1 MFQYVKIK
9 TKLLLPLSILILI
22 VLLLTTSLISKQYT
36 KGESLKELE
45 HGINLST
52 HISKLVHSTQIERG
66 LSSGYLT
73 SNGKKFK
80 EQLLKQRDITN
91 SKIKFLN
98 DYIKN
103 IKNKNVVVNLQ
114 NILHNIKKLN
124 LIREK
129 VDKLEISTIDTIK
142 FYSQVND
149 DLINII
155 IEISK
160 ISKIPNITQNII
172 AYSNF
177 LYLKENAGIERA
189 IGTAI
194 LSENK
199 KNNELIIYFT
209 NLIAIQKLYEK
220 NFFKYVSKQSGDFYK
235 QIVQGKSIEI
245 VNKIR
250 NDILYKNS
258 NSYKINPEYW
268 FKNITLKI
276 NKLQKVDN
284 FLEKEILK
292 NIQEELN
299 STYKQF
305 LGFSSLNIVSIFL
318 FLLMIILVT
327 KLIKS
332 EQRLK
337 NLIDKY
343 IISSST
349 DLKGKI
355 TEVSDA
361 FCKISGYSR
370 EELIGKPHNI
380 IRHKDMPKSA
390 FKDLWD
396 TIQAGKTWSGEVK
409 NLKKDGGYYWVYA
422 NVEPLFNKK
431 GDIEGYA
438 AIRLDITDSV
448 HLKDELKRSKQKD
461 KTLLQQSKLAQ
472 MGEMISM
479 IAHQWRQPLTAISA
493 TSSDLFMKIL
503 LDNYE
508 KEYFHKKLEDIDDLS
523 QHLSKTIDDFRNF
536 YKEDN
541 QKEEV
546 LYSSIVDGALQIVLT
561 SLEEKNIKLTTD
573 FNCKTKVNTLPNE
586 LRQVILNLIK
596 NSEDILIEKNIKN
609 PYIHIRTYEDDEYSY
624 LEISDNGGGI
634 PDNVIDKIFDP
645 YFSTKTQKDGTGLG
659 LYMSQIIVRDHSN
672 GDLIVS
678 NTKDGACFTIK
689 IPIFKGNRVVQ

>member
-1 MFQYVKIK
+1 MFKYIKIK

-22 VLLLTTSLISKQYT
+22 VLLLTTSLISQQYT
-36 KGESLKELE
+36 KGKSLNELKN
-45 HGINLST
+45 GINLAT

-73 SNGKKFK
+73 NNGKKFK
-80 EQLLKQRDITN
+80 QELLKQRIITN
-91 SKIKFLN
+91 KKIKYLN
-98 DYIKN
+98 IYIKT
-103 IKNKNVVVNLQ
+103 IKNQ
-114 NILHNIKKLN
+114 NIVHNLKKIILDIKKLSP
-124 LIREK
+124 LRTKI
-129 VDKLEISTIDTIK
+129 DKLDISAYDMIDY
-142 FYSQVND
+142 YSQMND

-160 ISKIPNITQNII
+160 ISKIPMITQNII

-177 LYLKENAGIERA
+177 LYLKENVGIERA

-194 LSENK
+194 LSK
-199 KNNELIIYFT
+199 KEFDNELIIHFT
-209 NLIAIQKLYEK
+209 NLIAIEKLYTK
-220 NFFKYVSKQSGDFYK
+220 NFFKYVSKQSGDFYNK
-235 QIVQGKSIEI
+235 I
-245 VNKIR
+245 VNGESINIVENIR
-250 NDILYKNS
+250 NKILYSKN
-258 NSYKINPEYW
+258 NTYNINPEYW

-276 NKLQKVDN
+276 NKLQLVDDY
-284 FLEKEILK
+284 LEKEILK
-292 NIQEELN
+292 NINNEQEK
-299 STYKQF
+299 TYEQF
-305 LGFSSLNIVSIFL
+305 WGFSSLNIVSIFI
-318 FLLMIILVT
+318 FLLMIILVS

-349 DLKGKI
+349 DTKGRI

-361 FCKISGYSR
+361 FCKISGYDR

-396 TIQAGKTWSGEVK
+396 TIQQGKNWSGEVK

-431 GDIEGYA
+431 GKIEGYA
-438 AIRLDITDSV
+438 AVRLDITDSI

-493 TSSDLFMKIL
+493 TASDLYMKNML
-503 LDNYE
+503 GNYDN
-508 KEYFHKKLEDIDDLS
+508 KYFDNKLESIDDLS

-541 QKEEV
+541 KKEEV
-546 LYSSIVDGALQIVLT
+546 LYSTIVEGALQIVLT
-561 SLEEKNIKLTTD
+561 SLKEKSIKVTTD
-573 FNCKTKVNTLPNE
+573 FKCKTKINTLPNE

-596 NSEDILIEKNIKN
+596 NSEDILIEKGIKD
-609 PYIHIRTYEDDEYSY
+609 PYIDIKTYEDDEYSY
-624 LEISDNGGGI
+624 LKISDNGGGI
-634 PDNVIDKIFDP
+634 PKNVIDKIFDP

-672 GDLIVS
+672 GDLIVT
-678 NTKDGACFTIK
+678 NNKNGACFTIK
-689 IPIFKGNRVVQ
+689 IPIFKGNQNV